1 MTDITIR
8 FYSFKEFRS
17 FMYERVIS
25 LRRGWTT
32 LKQVCVSNYP
42 QVKVYDFIFLNVF
55 VLWTGLILCV
65 VGAGGGSTLSV
76 GGQWGLWLRTALT
89 TRPEGQQAGGQGQ
102 IKQFWCLVLGQFIAD
117 VNVYL
122 VNKNRTNPDI
132 LNLTALSFVL
142 VLKIWWNEWICI
154 RF

>member
-1 MTDITIR
+1 MTDVTIK
-8 FYSFKEFRS
+8 FYSLKEFRS

-25 LRRGWTT
+25 LRRGWIT
-32 LKQVCVSNYP
+32 LKQVCVSNFP

-89 TRPEGQQAGGQGQ
+89 PRPEGQQAGGQGQ

-117 VNVYL
+117 INVYL
-122 VNKNRTNPDI
+122 INEEQNQPWYIKLDSPIICTGI
-132 LNLTALSFVL
+132 ENLMKWMNLY
-142 VLKIWWNEWICI
+142 
-154 RF
+154 